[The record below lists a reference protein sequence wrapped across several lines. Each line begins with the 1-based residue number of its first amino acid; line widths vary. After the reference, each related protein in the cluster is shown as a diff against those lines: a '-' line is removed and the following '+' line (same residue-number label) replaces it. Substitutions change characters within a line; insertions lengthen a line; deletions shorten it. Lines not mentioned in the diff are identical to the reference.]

1 MFSVD
6 GIMWSVPC
14 SIQRVS
20 EITPSEISGMMLDGS
35 YFNDVLGT
43 YLSYTVSLAVPLNM
57 RDDYNQIYEVL
68 TNPVDGHAFVL
79 PYNSGTISI
88 TGRVGNVSDV
98 YVRMANGGIY
108 WKGIQFEVTSNAPS
122 KELSLSEVITRGR
135 APLPDVSG
143 VQVGDTYT
151 YTASGWVKVLDADDT
166 GY

>member
-1 MFSVD
+1 MFTVD
-6 GIMWSVPC
+6 GITWPYPC
-14 SIQRVS
+14 DIERVA
-20 EITPSEISGMMLDGS
+20 EMTPSEISGMLLDNT

-43 YLSYTVSLAVPLNM
+43 FMRYTVKIAVPINAM
-57 RDDYNQIYEVL
+57 DAYAQIYEAL
-68 TNPVDGHAFVL
+68 TEPVDGHAFVL
-79 PYNSGTISI
+79 PYNSSTISV

-108 WKGIQFEVTSNAPS
+108 WRGIQFEVTSNAPS